1 MGNQASLTKMY
12 ETPITRKFR
21 PSILKNSTVLM
32 GGAIVNPFGP
42 TLTCVVIEEQ
52 PAAGEYNI
60 LQIMLN
66 PFAQWVKEV
75 GTFTRGETCTIADDF
90 SPLYGLEWGSC
101 PSFLLPPD
109 LFSESFTEMIYR
121 RFFQSLENGYALL
134 EGVRKTPNDPFERI
148 KVSMESFVQNG
159 EQEQDRKLTPKD
171 AAELA
176 LRLLDPEANKKE
188 MQASFAAWDGAI
200 RFQKDNRMKAMSL
213 KKFLKIFAP
222 LGLTCRLSK

>member
-75 GTFTRGETCTIADDF
+75 GAFTRGETCTIADDF

-134 EGVRKTPNDPFERI
+134 ESVRETPENPFERI
-148 KVSMESFVQNG
+148 RIAMESFGIDRPKV
-159 EQEQDRKLTPKD
+159 QDRPLTEEE
-171 AAELA
+171 ASELA
-176 LRLLDPEANKKE
+176 SHLLEPEANKKE
-188 MQASFAAWDGAI
+188 MQAFFAAWDGAI
-200 RFQKDNRMKAMSL
+200 RFQKGNGLKAMGL

-222 LGLTCRLSK
+222 LGLTCRLGK